1 MVANPFQH
9 TLFGSVAITLGVLFA
24 LGLLGI
30 LAASRGD
37 VRKVIGGSLFRRW
50 QTWAIITPIY
60 VLAVL
65 SGPAATLLLALGLA
79 VQGVREYAHLVRLP
93 PLYER
98 VLIGMT
104 LVVLPTTLVSPELF
118 LGLPPLLLILGTL
131 QPLLTR
137 DVQAG
142 ARHLAFA
149 ALGFGY
155 LPWLLGFLVLIP
167 THLAGGDGLLLGLAL
182 AVALSDVGAFAAGSV
197 FGRHRLSPTL
207 SPSKTWGRNNR
218 QPCGR
223 EYGNAV
229 ALVRPTRLDA
239 SDCPGRIAG
248 HPRPRGDLGRSC
260 GITPQAR
267 VRRKGCWSVA
277 ARVRWAAGSHRQLAA
292 GRSTGV
298 LLRGGR
304 PLAHR
309 ARMTALTE

>member
-65 SGPAATLLLALGLA
+65 SGPALTLLLALGLA

-137 DVQAG
+137 DVQA
-142 ARHLAFA
+142 APAI
-149 ALGFGY
+149 
-155 LPWLLGFLVLIP
+155 W
-167 THLAGGDGLLLGLAL
+167 
-182 AVALSDVGAFAAGSV
+182 
-197 FGRHRLSPTL
+197 
-207 SPSKTWGRNNR
+207 PSRR
-218 QPCGR
+218 S
-223 EYGNAV
+223 
-229 ALVRPTRLDA
+229 ALVIFRGCLVSWCSFR
-239 SDCPGRIAG
+239 RIS
-248 HPRPRGDLGRSC
+248 LE
-260 GITPQAR
+260 
-267 VRRKGCWSVA
+267 V
-277 ARVRWAAGSHRQLAA
+277 
-292 GRSTGV
+292 TGYC
-298 LLRGGR
+298 
-304 PLAHR
+304 
-309 ARMTALTE
+309 